1 LDEPPPEN
9 FKTKKKL
16 IIKTVLP
23 YSLHQGKNKAHIRR
37 ERELL
42 LLLLDFAGD
51 IKEGVSY

>member
-1 LDEPPPEN
+1 
-9 FKTKKKL
+9 L

-42 LLLLDFAGD
+42 LLLDFAGD

>member
-1 LDEPPPEN
+1 LDEPPPEI
-9 FKTKKKL
+9 KKKVDYQNGFAL
-16 IIKTVLP
+16 F
-23 YSLHQGKNKAHIRR
+23 LHQGKNKAHIRR

>member
-42 LLLLDFAGD
+42 LLLDFAGD